1 MNENGGEDDAT
12 ETGET
17 GETEK
22 SNKTM
27 LPSYNLFLLPFNEFK
42 KLIVDS

>member
-12 ETGET
+12 ET